1 MAVHLT
7 HWGAFEAVSDGER
20 LTEVRPWRGDPE
32 PMPLIGNVASAQH
45 HPARIAVPHVRKGW
59 LDHGPGAPGRGD
71 EPFVPVSWDTALD
84 LLAGELRR
92 VYRDHGA
99 EAVYGGSYGWASA
112 GRFHHAQ
119 SQVHRFLNC
128 LGGYVRHVNSYS
140 LGTSTVLL
148 PHVIADV
155 NVLLTHATAKSVIA
169 EHSELVVAF
178 GGLSPKNAAVSPG
191 GVSRHNARG
200 WMSAARARG
209 CRFVSVSPLRD
220 DTPAEAQAEWI
231 APRPGT
237 DAALMLALAQ
247 VLDADGLADTGFL
260 DRYAVGYPRFARYL
274 RGEADGVVKDPAWA
288 EAITGVPAAR
298 IRELAHEMAAART
311 MVTVSWSL
319 QRARHGEQP
328 LWLGVVLAAML
339 GQIGLPGGGF
349 GHGYGS
355 ASLVGEP
362 APQVGVPRLPQG
374 RNAVSTF
381 IPVARIAD
389 MLLNPGAPYDYN
401 GQRLTYPDIRL
412 VYWAGG
418 NPFHHHQDLARLR
431 EAFARPDTIVVHD
444 PFWTATARHA
454 DIVLPATMTIERDD
468 YGSGQNDR
476 MFFPMPALTR
486 PHGEAR
492 DDYAIFADLADRLGV
507 GKDFTE
513 GRTAME
519 WLRHLYDEWRD
530 SLASRYRGWPVPG
543 FDEFWAG
550 DGLELPVASEPQVAF
565 ADFRADPEGHP
576 LSTPTGKI
584 EIFSATI
591 DSYGY
596 PDCPGH
602 PVWLEPDEWLG
613 SASRRALRPA
623 AGRQPAEGAAAQ
635 PAGRRRAQPVG
646 QDRRARAGADA
657 PCRRGSSRPARRRP
671 GADLQRPG
679 CLPGRAGRRRRGPA
693 RGRPVFHRRLVRP
706 GPGRPGLLPARQSR
720 TCLPPTFPPPPSA
733 RAARA
738 SWPLSRLRRIGVS
751 RRSFRS
757 TGRQRQSEAF
767 ALGRAGN
774 PVWAGFAR
782 ASRVERRQHR
792 HGPRLPRR
800 HQTRHHVPSG
810 DGAQLCAR
818 ACEARPVAAAGGGR
832 RGDAPGRP
840 RPPCR
845 ARRRGPSHPRG
856 GRNARTPG
864 PGILRTAAR
873 DGRRLLGTCIT
884 SRGRASK
891 AWYPAS
897 AGPTSPPP
905 DHPLWCSC
913 WPAPCPGSSTSA
925 GITVPASPA
934 SSCCGI

>member
-1 MAVHLT
+1 MDTAEPDAPDAPRNPQCGPTETQAITIDGMAVHLT

-32 PMPLIGNVASAQH
+32 PMPQIGNVASAQH
-45 HPARIAVPHVRKGW
+45 HPARIATPHVRKGW

-71 EPFVPVSWDTALD
+71 EPFVPVPWDTALD

-155 NVLLTHATAKSVIA
+155 NVLLNRATAKSVLA
-169 EHSELVVAF
+169 DHSELVVAF

-191 GVSRHNARG
+191 GVSRHNSRG
-200 WMSAARARG
+200 WISAARARG
-209 CRFVSVSPLRD
+209 CRFVTVSPIRD
-220 DTPAEAQAEWI
+220 DTPAEAEAEWI

-260 DRYAVGYPRFARYL
+260 DRYTVGYPRFARYL
-274 RGEADGVVKDPAWA
+274 RGEADGVVKDPSWA

-311 MVTVSWSL
+311 LVTVSWSL

-355 ASLVGEP
+355 TSLVGEP
-362 APQVGVPRLPQG
+362 APQVSVPRLPQG
-374 RNAVSTF
+374 RNGVSAF

-389 MLLNPGAPYDYN
+389 MLLSPGAAYDYN

-412 VYWAGG
+412 VYWCGG

-431 EAFARPDTIVVHD
+431 EAFARPETVVVHD

-454 DIVLPATMTIERDD
+454 DIVLPVTMTIERDD

-492 DDYAIFADLADRLGV
+492 DDYAIFAGLAERLGTD
-507 GKDFTE
+507 KDFTE
-513 GRTAME
+513 GRTALD
-519 WLRHLYDEWRD
+519 WLRHLYEQWRGE
-530 SLASRYRGWPVPG
+530 LAERGRAVPG
-543 FDEFWAG
+543 FDEFWAS

-576 LSTPTGKI
+576 LTTPTGKV
-584 EIFSATI
+584 EIFSETI
-591 DSYGY
+591 DSFRY

-602 PVWLEPDEWLG
+602 PVWFEPDEWLG
-613 SASRRALRPA
+613 SPA
-623 AGRQPAEGAAAQ
+623 ARRFGLQLVANQPRSRLHSQLDVGAHSQSLKVAGREPVRLHPADAAAR
-635 PAGRRRAQPVG
+635 GLRDGDLVRIFN
-646 QDRRARAGADA
+646 DRGACLSGLVVDDA
-657 PCRRGSSRPARRRP
+657 
-671 GADLQRPG
+671 
-679 CLPGRAGRRRRGPA
+679 
-693 RGRPVFHRRLVRP
+693 VRP
-706 GPGRPGLLPARQSR
+706 GVAQL
-720 TCLPPTFPPPPSA
+720 
-733 RAARA
+733 
-738 SWPLSRLRRIGVS
+738 
-751 RRSFRS
+751 S
-757 TGRQRQSEAF
+757 TGAWYDPDPANPGFCRH
-767 ALGRAGN
+767 GN
-774 PVWAGFAR
+774 PNVLTADRPSSTLSQGCTGQLAL
-782 ASRVERRQHR
+782 VEIEAYR
-792 HGPRLPRR
+792 G
-800 HQTRHHVPSG
+800 VPPALS
-810 DGAQLCAR
+810 
-818 ACEARPVAAAGGGR
+818 VT
-832 RGDAPGRP
+832 
-840 RPPCR
+840 RPP
-845 ARRRGPSHPRG
+845 A
-856 GRNARTPG
+856 
-864 PGILRTAAR
+864 TA
-873 DGRRLLGTCIT
+873 
-884 SRGRASK
+884 
-891 AWYPAS
+891 
-897 AGPTSPPP
+897 
-905 DHPLWCSC
+905 
-913 WPAPCPGSSTSA
+913 
-925 GITVPASPA
+925 
-934 SSCCGI
+934 

>member
-7 HWGAFEAVSDGER
+7 HWGAFEAVSDGQR

-45 HPARIAVPHVRKGW
+45 HPARITAPYVRKGW

-71 EPFVPVSWDTALD
+71 EPFVPVPWDTAQD

-99 EAVYGGSYGWASA
+99 QAVYGGSYGWASA

-148 PHVIADV
+148 PYVIADV
-155 NVLLTHATAKSVIA
+155 DVLLTRATAKSVVA

-191 GVSRHNARG
+191 GVSRHNARS
-200 WMSAARARG
+200 WVSAARARG
-209 CRFVSVSPLRD
+209 CRFVSVSPIRD

-247 VLDADGLADTGFL
+247 VLDAGGLADTGFL
-260 DRYAVGYPRFARYL
+260 DRYTVGYPRFARYL
-274 RGEADGVVKDPAWA
+274 RGEVDGVVKDPPWA

-311 MVTVSWSL
+311 LVTVSWSL

-328 LWLGVVLAAML
+328 LWLGVVLASML

-362 APQVGVPRLPQG
+362 APQVPVPRLPQG
-374 RNAVSTF
+374 RNGVSAF

-389 MLLNPGAPYDYN
+389 MLLNPGAAYDYN

-412 VYWAGG
+412 VYWCGG

-431 EAFARPDTIVVHD
+431 EAFARPETVVVHD

-454 DIVLPATMTIERDD
+454 DIVLPVTMTIERDD

-492 DDYAIFADLADRLGV
+492 DDYAIFAGLAERLGA

-513 GRTAME
+513 GRSAMD
-519 WLRHLYDEWRD
+519 WLRYLYDEWRD
-530 SLASRYRGWPVPG
+530 KLAERGRAVPG
-543 FDEFWAG
+543 FDEFWAS
-550 DGLELPVASEPQVAF
+550 DGLELPVASESQVAF

-584 EIFSATI
+584 EIFSETI
-591 DSYGY
+591 DSYRY

-602 PVWLEPDEWLG
+602 PVWREPDEWLG
-613 SASRRALRPA
+613 SPA
-623 AGRQPAEGAAAQ
+623 ARRFRLQLVANQPRSRLHSQLDVGAYSQSLKIAGREPVRLHPADAAARGLRDGDLVRIFNDRGACL
-635 PAGRRRAQPVG
+635 AGLAV
-646 QDRRARAGADA
+646 DEA
-657 PCRRGSSRPARRRP
+657 
-671 GADLQRPG
+671 
-679 CLPGRAGRRRRGPA
+679 
-693 RGRPVFHRRLVRP
+693 VRP
-706 GPGRPGLLPARQSR
+706 GVAQL
-720 TCLPPTFPPPPSA
+720 
-733 RAARA
+733 
-738 SWPLSRLRRIGVS
+738 
-751 RRSFRS
+751 S
-757 TGRQRQSEAF
+757 TGAWYDPDPANPGFCRH
-767 ALGRAGN
+767 GN
-774 PVWAGFAR
+774 PNVLTADRPSSTLSQGCTGQLAL
-782 ASRVERRQHR
+782 VEIE
-792 HGPRLPRR
+792 PY
-800 HQTRHHVPSG
+800 
-810 DGAQLCAR
+810 
-818 ACEARPVAAAGGGR
+818 
-832 RGDAPGRP
+832 RGNPP
-840 RPPCR
+840 ELSVNRPP
-845 ARRRGPSHPRG
+845 A
-856 GRNARTPG
+856 
-864 PGILRTAAR
+864 TA
-873 DGRRLLGTCIT
+873 
-884 SRGRASK
+884 
-891 AWYPAS
+891 
-897 AGPTSPPP
+897 
-905 DHPLWCSC
+905 
-913 WPAPCPGSSTSA
+913 
-925 GITVPASPA
+925 
-934 SSCCGI
+934 

>member
-7 HWGAFEAVSDGER
+7 HWGAFEAVSDGQR

-45 HPARIAVPHVRKGW
+45 HPTRITAPYVRKGW

-71 EPFVPVSWDTALD
+71 EPFVPVPWDTAQD
-84 LLAGELRR
+84 LLAEELRR

-99 EAVYGGSYGWASA
+99 QAVYGGSYGWASA

-148 PHVIADV
+148 PYVIADV
-155 NVLLTHATAKSVIA
+155 DVLLTQATAKSVVA

-191 GVSRHNARG
+191 GVSRHNARS
-200 WMSAARARG
+200 WVSAARGRG
-209 CRFVSVSPLRD
+209 CRFVSVSPIRD

-260 DRYAVGYPRFARYL
+260 DRYTVGYPRFARYL
-274 RGEADGVVKDPAWA
+274 RGEADGVVKDPPWA

-311 MVTVSWSL
+311 LVTVSWSL

-362 APQVGVPRLPQG
+362 APQVPVPRLPQG
-374 RNAVSTF
+374 RNGVSAF

-389 MLLNPGAPYDYN
+389 MLLNPGAAYDYN

-412 VYWAGG
+412 VYWCGG

-431 EAFARPDTIVVHD
+431 EAFARPETVVVHD

-454 DIVLPATMTIERDD
+454 DIVLPVTMTIERDD

-492 DDYAIFADLADRLGV
+492 DDYAIFAGLAERLGV

-513 GRTAME
+513 GRTAMD
-519 WLRHLYDEWRD
+519 WLRHLYDEWRGK
-530 SLASRYRGWPVPG
+530 LAERGRAVPG
-543 FDEFWAG
+543 FDEFWAS
-550 DGLELPVASEPQVAF
+550 DGLELPVASESQVAF

-576 LSTPTGKI
+576 LTTPTGKI
-584 EIFSATI
+584 EIFSETI
-591 DSYGY
+591 DSYRY

-602 PVWLEPDEWLG
+602 PVWREPDEWLG
-613 SASRRALRPA
+613 SPAARALRSA
-623 AGRQPAEGAAAQ
+623 TGRQPAAVPAAQ
-635 PAGRRRAQPVG
+635 PAWTSARTASRSRSPGVNLCGCILPTRRPA
-646 QDRRARAGADA
+646 ACATASS
-657 PCRRGSSRPARRRP
+657 CGSSTTGVPAWP
-671 GADLQRPG
+671 GWLSTKR
-679 CLPGRAGRRRRGPA
+679 C
-693 RGRPVFHRRLVRP
+693 
-706 GPGRPGLLPARQSR
+706 GPGSPSFPPAPGMTRTRPTRAFAVMATP
-720 TCLPPTFPPPPSA
+720 TCSPPTAPPRPSA

-738 SWPLSRLRRIGVS
+738 SWPSSRLSRTAAP

-757 TGRQRQSEAF
+757 
-767 ALGRAGN
+767 
-774 PVWAGFAR
+774 
-782 ASRVERRQHR
+782 
-792 HGPRLPRR
+792 
-800 HQTRHHVPSG
+800 
-810 DGAQLCAR
+810 
-818 ACEARPVAAAGGGR
+818 
-832 RGDAPGRP
+832 PGRP
-840 RPPCR
+840 RPPE
-845 ARRRGPSHPRG
+845 ASG
-856 GRNARTPG
+856 
-864 PGILRTAAR
+864 
-873 DGRRLLGTCIT
+873 D
-884 SRGRASK
+884 RGRAL
-891 AWYPAS
+891 
-897 AGPTSPPP
+897 SP
-905 DHPLWCSC
+905 
-913 WPAPCPGSSTSA
+913 
-925 GITVPASPA
+925 
-934 SSCCGI
+934 

>member
-7 HWGAFEAVSDGER
+7 HWGTFEAVSDGER
-20 LTEVRPWRGDPE
+20 LTEVRPWRADPE
-32 PMPLIGNVASAQH
+32 PMPLIENVASAQH
-45 HPARIAVPHVRKGW
+45 HPARIARPHVREGW
-59 LDHGPGAPGRGD
+59 LEHGPGAPRRGD
-71 EPFVPVSWDTALD
+71 EPFVPVSWDTALG
-84 LLAGELRR
+84 LLSGELRR

-119 SQVHRFLNC
+119 SQIHRFLNC

-140 LGTSTVLL
+140 LGASTVLL
-148 PHVIADV
+148 PYVIADV
-155 NVLLTHATAKSVIA
+155 NVLQTHATAKSVIA

-191 GVSRHNARG
+191 GVSRHHARG

-209 CRFVSVSPLRD
+209 CRFVSVSPIRA

-247 VLDADGLADTGFL
+247 VLDADGLADTSFL

-288 EAITGVPAAR
+288 SAITGVRAAR
-298 IRELAHEMAAART
+298 IRELAREMATART

-355 ASLVGEP
+355 TATVGEP
-362 APQVGVPRLPQG
+362 APQARVPRLRQG
-374 RNAVSTF
+374 QNAVSTY

-389 MLLNPGAPYDYN
+389 MLLNPGACYDYN
-401 GQRLTYPDIRL
+401 GERLTYPAIRL

-431 EAFARPDTIVVHD
+431 EAFTRPETVVVHD

-454 DIVLPATMTIERDD
+454 DVVLPVTMSIERDD

-486 PHGEAR
+486 PHAEAR
-492 DDYAIFADLADRLGV
+492 DDYAIFAELADRLGV
-507 GKDFTE
+507 CKDFTE
-513 GRTAME
+513 GRTAMQ

-530 SLASRYRGWPVPG
+530 SLASRGRGWPVPG

-565 ADFRADPEGHP
+565 ADFRADPDRHP
-576 LSTPTGKI
+576 LTTPTGKI
-584 EIFSATI
+584 EIFSSTI
-591 DSYGY
+591 DGYQY

-613 SASRRALRPA
+613 SAAARRFGLQLVANQPKARLHSQLDI
-623 AGRQPAEGAAAQ
+623 AGRE
-635 PAGRRRAQPVG
+635 PV
-646 QDRRARAGADA
+646 RMNLADA
-657 PCRRGSSRPARRRP
+657 S
-671 GADLQRPG
+671 
-679 CLPGRAGRRRRGPA
+679 A
-693 RGRPVFHRRLVRP
+693 RGLRDGDLVRIFNDRGACLAGLAVDEAVRP
-706 GPGRPGLLPARQSR
+706 GVA
-720 TCLPPTFPPPPSA
+720 
-733 RAARA
+733 
-738 SWPLSRLRRIGVS
+738 PLSTGAWYDTDPADP
-751 RRSFRS
+751 SFCRPENPNALTADLPSS
-757 TGRQRQSEAF
+757 TLSQGCTGQLALVEVEAYRQTPPELS
-767 ALGRAGN
+767 
-774 PVWAGFAR
+774 V
-782 ASRVERRQHR
+782 
-792 HGPRLPRR
+792 
-800 HQTRHHVPSG
+800 T
-810 DGAQLCAR
+810 
-818 ACEARPVAAAGGGR
+818 
-832 RGDAPGRP
+832 
-840 RPPCR
+840 RPP
-845 ARRRGPSHPRG
+845 A
-856 GRNARTPG
+856 
-864 PGILRTAAR
+864 TA
-873 DGRRLLGTCIT
+873 
-884 SRGRASK
+884 
-891 AWYPAS
+891 
-897 AGPTSPPP
+897 
-905 DHPLWCSC
+905 
-913 WPAPCPGSSTSA
+913 
-925 GITVPASPA
+925 
-934 SSCCGI
+934 

>member
-1 MAVHLT
+1 MTFTIDGMAVHLT
-7 HWGAFEAVSDGER
+7 HWGTFEAVSDGER

-45 HPARIAVPHVRKGW
+45 HPARIALPHVRKGW
-59 LDHGPGAPGRGD
+59 LEHGPGAPGRGD
-71 EPFVPVSWDTALD
+71 EPFVPVPWGTALD

-99 EAVYGGSYGWASA
+99 ETVYGGSYGWASA

-140 LGTSTVLL
+140 LGTSAVLL

-155 NVLLTHATAKSVIA
+155 SAFENHATAKSVLA

-191 GVSRHNARG
+191 GVSRHNSRG

-237 DAALMLALAQ
+237 DAALLLALAQ
-247 VLDADGLADTGFL
+247 VLDADGLADAGFL
-260 DRYAVGYPRFARYL
+260 DRYTVGYPRFARYL
-274 RGEADGVVKDPAWA
+274 RGEADGVVKDPSWA

-311 MVTVSWSL
+311 LVTVSWSL

-355 ASLVGEP
+355 TSLVGEP
-362 APQVGVPRLPQG
+362 KPQVSVPRLPQG
-374 RNAVSTF
+374 TNGVSAF

-389 MLLNPGAPYDYN
+389 MLLNPGAAYDYN

-431 EAFARPDTIVVHD
+431 EAFARPETVVVHD

-454 DIVLPATMTIERDD
+454 DIVLPVTMTIERDD

-492 DDYAIFADLADRLGV
+492 DDYAIFAELADRLGT

-519 WLRHLYDEWRD
+519 WLRHLYDEWRGN
-530 SLASRYRGWPVPG
+530 LAGRGRPVPGFEAPG

-550 DGLELPVASEPQVAF
+550 GGLELPVSSEPQVAF
-565 ADFRADPEGHP
+565 ADFRADPDGHP
-576 LSTPTGKI
+576 LATPSGKI
-584 EIFSATI
+584 EIFSETI
-591 DSYGY
+591 ASFQE

-602 PVWLEPDEWLG
+602 PTWLTPVTAPDA
-613 SASRRALRPA
+613 SAPLILVANQPTTRLHSQLDFGGHS
-623 AGRQPAEGAAAQ
+623 AGAKHRGREVARMHPDDAAARGIVDGDIVRLFNARGACL
-635 PAGRRRAQPVG
+635 AGIRVT
-646 QDRRARAGADA
+646 DDI
-657 PCRRGSSRPARRRP
+657 RRGVIQLPTGAWYDPADPEEEAPLCVHGNPNVLTRDV
-671 GADLQRPG
+671 GTSALAQG
-679 CLPGRAGRRRRGPA
+679 CTGQLTTVEVA
-693 RGRPVFHRRLVRP
+693 RFDGN
-706 GPGRPGLLPARQSR
+706 
-720 TCLPPTFPPPPSA
+720 LPPIRAYDPPV
-733 RAARA
+733 
-738 SWPLSRLRRIGVS
+738 VS
-751 RRSFRS
+751 K
-757 TGRQRQSEAF
+757 SE
-767 ALGRAGN
+767 
-774 PVWAGFAR
+774 
-782 ASRVERRQHR
+782 
-792 HGPRLPRR
+792 
-800 HQTRHHVPSG
+800 
-810 DGAQLCAR
+810 
-818 ACEARPVAAAGGGR
+818 
-832 RGDAPGRP
+832 
-840 RPPCR
+840 
-845 ARRRGPSHPRG
+845 
-856 GRNARTPG
+856 
-864 PGILRTAAR
+864 
-873 DGRRLLGTCIT
+873 
-884 SRGRASK
+884 
-891 AWYPAS
+891 
-897 AGPTSPPP
+897 
-905 DHPLWCSC
+905 
-913 WPAPCPGSSTSA
+913 
-925 GITVPASPA
+925 
-934 SSCCGI
+934 

>member
-1 MAVHLT
+1 MTVHLT

-20 LTEVRPWRGDPE
+20 LTEVRPWHGDPE
-32 PMPLIGNVASAQH
+32 PVPLIGNVASAQH
-45 HPARIAVPHVRKGW
+45 HPARITSPYVRKGW

-71 EPFVPVSWDTALD
+71 EPFVPVPWDTALD

-99 EAVYGGSYGWASA
+99 QAVYGGSYGWASA

-148 PHVIADV
+148 PYVIADV
-155 NVLLTHATAKSVIA
+155 NVLLTRATAKSVIA

-191 GVSRHNARG
+191 GVSRHNARS
-200 WMSAARARG
+200 WVSAARARG
-209 CRFVSVSPLRD
+209 CRFVSVSPIRD
-220 DTPAEAQAEWI
+220 DTAAEAQAEWI

-247 VLDADGLADTGFL
+247 VLDAGGLADGGFL
-260 DRYAVGYPRFARYL
+260 DRYTVGYPRFARYL
-274 RGEADGVVKDPAWA
+274 RGEVDGVVKDPPWA

-298 IRELAHEMAAART
+298 IRDLAHEMAAART

-362 APQVGVPRLPQG
+362 APQVPVPRLPQG
-374 RNAVSTF
+374 RNGVSAF

-389 MLLNPGAPYDYN
+389 MLLNPGAAYDYN

-412 VYWAGG
+412 VYWCGG

-431 EAFARPDTIVVHD
+431 EAFARPETVVVHD

-492 DDYAIFADLADRLGV
+492 DDYAIFAGLADRLGV

-519 WLRHLYDEWRD
+519 WLRHLYDEWQGK
-530 SLASRYRGWPVPG
+530 LAERGRPVPG
-543 FDEFWAG
+543 FDEFWAS
-550 DGLELPVASEPQVAF
+550 DSLELPVASEPQVAL

-576 LSTPTGKI
+576 LTTSTGKI
-584 EIFSATI
+584 EIFSETI
-591 DSYGY
+591 DSYRY

-602 PVWLEPDEWLG
+602 PVWREPDEWLG
-613 SASRRALRPA
+613 SPAARRFPLQLIANQPRSRLHSQLDVGAHSQSLKIAGREPVRLHPADAAARGLHDGDLVRIFNDRGACLAGLAVDEALRP
-623 AGRQPAEGAAAQ
+623 GVAQ
-635 PAGRRRAQPVG
+635 
-646 QDRRARAGADA
+646 
-657 PCRRGSSRPARRRP
+657 
-671 GADLQRPG
+671 L
-679 CLPGRAGRRRRGPA
+679 
-693 RGRPVFHRRLVRP
+693 
-706 GPGRPGLLPARQSR
+706 
-720 TCLPPTFPPPPSA
+720 
-733 RAARA
+733 
-738 SWPLSRLRRIGVS
+738 
-751 RRSFRS
+751 S
-757 TGRQRQSEAF
+757 TGAWYDPDPANPGFCRH
-767 ALGRAGN
+767 GN
-774 PVWAGFAR
+774 PNVLTADRPSSTLSQGCTGQLAL
-782 ASRVERRQHR
+782 VEIEPY
-792 HGPRLPRR
+792 HGIPPELS
-800 HQTRHHVPSG
+800 VN
-810 DGAQLCAR
+810 
-818 ACEARPVAAAGGGR
+818 
-832 RGDAPGRP
+832 
-840 RPPCR
+840 RPP
-845 ARRRGPSHPRG
+845 A
-856 GRNARTPG
+856 
-864 PGILRTAAR
+864 TA
-873 DGRRLLGTCIT
+873 C
-884 SRGRASK
+884 
-891 AWYPAS
+891 
-897 AGPTSPPP
+897 
-905 DHPLWCSC
+905 
-913 WPAPCPGSSTSA
+913 
-925 GITVPASPA
+925 
-934 SSCCGI
+934 